1 MPYSEALD
9 SRIIRALSGWGAARK
24 MMFGGTCHF
33 IRGNMMCGVYKDSL
47 VLRLGDEEAGRA
59 LKEPHTAPFDVTG
72 KPMKG
77 WVMVEKDG
85 LEGQHLERWL
95 EKAIIFVESLPSKQA

>member
-9 SRIIRALSGWGAARK
+9 SRIIRALSGWGVARK
-24 MMFGGTCHF
+24 KMFGGTCHL
-33 IRGNMMCGVYKDSL
+33 IHGNMMCGVYKDSL
-47 VLRLGDEEAGRA
+47 VLRLGEEEAGRA
-59 LKEPHTAPFDVTG
+59 LKEPHVTPFDVTG

-85 LEGQHLERWL
+85 FEGQRLDRWL
-95 EKAIIFVESLPSKQA
+95 EKARTFVENLPSKQA